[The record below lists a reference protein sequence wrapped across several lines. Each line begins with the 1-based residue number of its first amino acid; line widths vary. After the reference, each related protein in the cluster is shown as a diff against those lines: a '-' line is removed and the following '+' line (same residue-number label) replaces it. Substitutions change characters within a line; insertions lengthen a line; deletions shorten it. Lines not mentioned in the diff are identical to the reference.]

1 MRNTSAENNLKN
13 IFNKFN
19 FKTLQISVVKDVVL
33 VRFENSEMITAEMM
47 MVFISKSG
55 FVDVEIE
62 RVNKK
67 DWSMLSFIIPEAA

>member
-1 MRNTSAENNLKN
+1 MRNTAAENNLKN

-19 FKTLQISVVKDVVL
+19 FKTLQITVVKDVVL
-33 VRFENSEMITAEMM
+33 VRFENSEMATAEII
-47 MVFISKSG
+47 MVFILKSG

-62 RVNKK
+62 KLNNK